1 MEFRSVLS
9 SSEEVPFVGAVPGTG
24 NAVQPEQER
33 LLAKGAALWI
43 GPEGGFASEE
53 QAALLEAGAVALTV
67 GRWILRVETAVPALL
82 GRLDGI
88 LSAFQPKNGGN

>member
-1 MEFRSVLS
+1 M
-9 SSEEVPFVGAVPGTG
+9 GAVPGTG
-24 NAVQPEQER
+24 NASLPEQAR

-43 GPEGGFASEE
+43 GPEGGFSPEE
-53 QAALLEAGAVALTV
+53 QEALQQAGAVALTV

-88 LSAFQPKNGGN
+88 LSGAQLKNARN